1 MHPILFE
8 LEIAGR
14 PVLIAAYG
22 LCALVG
28 ALAGVGLTY
37 RRLIRQGADW
47 MDGVSIL
54 GVAFPMGVLGAL
66 LFGFAYRLL
75 DRAALAGPGAEL
87 HLVWQ
92 GGVALGVPAAAVMA
106 RRLGRPILD
115 VLDAGAPGLMLG
127 LACGRVGCLLG
138 GCCFGAPTALPWGIR
153 YPAGHPTCA
162 LYPGQ
167 AVHPAPVY
175 EAVLCLAIVAGA
187 LAAGTPRRRGAVL
200 AGSLLAYA
208 AGRVLLEFVRGDHDP
223 ALLGLTAPQL
233 FSLAVAAA
241 VLATWRLLPR
251 RAG

>member
-1 MHPILFE
+1 MHPILYE

-14 PVLIAAYG
+14 PVLIGAYG
-22 LCALVG
+22 ICALVG
-28 ALAGVGLTY
+28 ALAGVWLTC
-37 RRLIRQGADW
+37 RRLKHQGADW
-47 MDGVSIL
+47 MESVSIL

-66 LFGFAYRLL
+66 LFGLAYRLL
-75 DRAALAGPGAEL
+75 DRAAPAGPGAEL

-115 VLDAGAPGLMLG
+115 VLDAGAPGLFLG

-138 GCCFGAPTALPWGIR
+138 GCCFGAPTGLPWGIR

-162 LYPGQ
+162 LYPGE

-175 EAVLCLAIVAGA
+175 ESLLCLAIVAVT
-187 LAAGTPRRRGAVL
+187 LAAGAPRRRGAVL
-200 AGSLLAYA
+200 AGGLLAYA
-208 AGRVLLEFVRGDHDP
+208 AGRVGLELLRGDH
-223 ALLGLTAPQL
+223 AAAFLGLTAPQL

-241 VLATWRLLPR
+241 VLAAWRFLPR